1 MNALERDVNITL
13 QVQLRK
19 SLINNII
26 GGVVVMLDKDEI
38 IVEEELDNIENENED
53 LCPIDKEELLVS
65 KYTNGQFRIVR
76 SNMDFPLNNLE
87 QVLSDSSYMKIN
99 PSYQR
104 RNRWDVKK
112 KSLLIESLLMNVPIP
127 PIFLYE
133 KDYNSYEVMDGL
145 QRLKTIHDFLSNKF
159 KLTSLEYWE
168 ELNGRYF
175 KGLPDILKRGLY
187 RRTISAIV
195 LLAETSKKIDETDIR
210 TILFNRLNT
219 GGVQLNP
226 QEIRNALFPGSFN
239 DLIIKLSREKI
250 FTDVWKIPPQEED
263 EENCP
268 SDKLKKNNLFKTM
281 KDCEIVLR
289 YFAIKDVY
297 LENKRGKLNRLL
309 DECMK
314 KHQNDSEEIIESLY
328 NEYVKNLES
337 LKEIFGDKLF
347 YLPSVDK
354 LSIPMYDSF
363 MVAYNL
369 VDGNTADKEDIILG
383 LENALNDIGQYETL
397 IGKRATSQSIRD
409 RVDLAVK
416 ILAGENK

>member
-1 MNALERDVNITL
+1 
-13 QVQLRK
+13 
-19 SLINNII
+19 
-26 GGVVVMLDKDEI
+26 MLDKEEI
-38 IVEEELDNIENENED
+38 IIDEEFESIDSEDED
-53 LCPIDKEELLVS
+53 LSLADKEELLVN

-76 SNMDFPLNNLE
+76 TNMDFPLNNLE

-112 KSLLIESLLMNVPIP
+112 KSLLIESLLMNVPVP

-145 QRLKTIHDFLSNKF
+145 QRLKTIHDFLSNRF
-159 KLTSLEYWE
+159 KLSSLEYWG

-175 KGLPDILKRGLY
+175 KDLPDILKRGLY

-239 DLIIKLSREKI
+239 DLIIKISREKI
-250 FTDVWKIPPQEED
+250 FTDIWKIPQWEKDEED
-263 EENCP
+263 NP
-268 SDKLKKNNLFKTM
+268 SDKLKRNNLYKTM

-297 LENKRGKLNRLL
+297 LENKSGKLNRLL
-309 DECMK
+309 DGCMK
-314 KHQNDSEEIIESLY
+314 KHQNDSEEMIECLY
-328 NEYVKNLES
+328 NEYIRNLES
-337 LKEIFGDKLF
+337 LKDIFGDKLF
-347 YLPSVDK
+347 YLPTVDK

-369 VDGNTADKEDIILG
+369 VDGNTANREDIILG
-383 LENALNDIGQYETL
+383 LDNALNNIEQYETL

>member
-1 MNALERDVNITL
+1 
-13 QVQLRK
+13 
-19 SLINNII
+19 
-26 GGVVVMLDKDEI
+26 MLDKEEI
-38 IVEEELDNIENENED
+38 IIDEEFESIDSEDED
-53 LCPIDKEELLVS
+53 LSLADKEELLVN

-76 SNMDFPLNNLE
+76 TNMDFPLNNLE

-112 KSLLIESLLMNVPIP
+112 KSLLIESLLMNVPVP

-145 QRLKTIHDFLSNKF
+145 QRLKTIHDFLSNRF
-159 KLTSLEYWE
+159 KLSSLEYWG

-175 KGLPDILKRGLY
+175 KDLPDILKRGLY

-239 DLIIKLSREKI
+239 DLIIKISREKI
-250 FTDVWKIPPQEED
+250 FTDIWKIPQWEKDEED
-263 EENCP
+263 NP
-268 SDKLKKNNLFKTM
+268 SDKLKRNNLYKTM

-297 LENKRGKLNRLL
+297 LENKSGKLNRLL
-309 DECMK
+309 DGCMK
-314 KHQNDSEEIIESLY
+314 KHQNDSEEMIECLY
-328 NEYVKNLES
+328 NEYIRNLES
-337 LKEIFGDKLF
+337 LKDIFGDKLF
-347 YLPSVDK
+347 YLPTVDK

-369 VDGNTADKEDIILG
+369 VDGNTANQEDIILG
-383 LENALNDIGQYETL
+383 LDNALNNIEQYETL

>member
-1 MNALERDVNITL
+1 M
-13 QVQLRK
+13 
-19 SLINNII
+19 
-26 GGVVVMLDKDEI
+26 MDKEEI
-38 IVEEELDNIENENED
+38 IVDEEFESIDNED
-53 LCPIDKEELLVS
+53 EDLSLADKEELLVN

-76 SNMDFPLNNLE
+76 TNMDFPLNNLE

-112 KSLLIESLLMNVPIP
+112 KSLLIESLLMNVPVP

-145 QRLKTIHDFLSNKF
+145 QRLKTIHDFLSNRF
-159 KLTSLEYWE
+159 KLSSLEYWG

-175 KGLPDILKRGLY
+175 KDLPDILKRGLY

-226 QEIRNALFPGSFN
+226 QEIRNALFPGNFN
-239 DLIIKLSREKI
+239 DLIIKISREKI
-250 FTDVWKIPPQEED
+250 FTDIWKIPQWEKDEED
-263 EENCP
+263 NP
-268 SDKLKKNNLFKTM
+268 SDKLKRNNLYKTM

-297 LENKRGKLNRLL
+297 LENKSGKLNRLL
-309 DECMK
+309 DGCMK
-314 KHQNDSEEIIESLY
+314 KHQNDSEEMIECLY
-328 NEYVKNLES
+328 NEYIRNLES
-337 LKEIFGDKLF
+337 LKDIFGDKLF
-347 YLPSVDK
+347 YLPTVDK

-369 VDGNTADKEDIILG
+369 VDGNTANREDIILG
-383 LENALNDIGQYETL
+383 LDNALNNIEQYETL

>member
-1 MNALERDVNITL
+1 
-13 QVQLRK
+13 
-19 SLINNII
+19 
-26 GGVVVMLDKDEI
+26 MLDKEEI
-38 IVEEELDNIENENED
+38 IIDEEFESIDSEDED
-53 LCPIDKEELLVS
+53 LSLADKEELLVN

-76 SNMDFPLNNLE
+76 TNMDFPLNNLE

-112 KSLLIESLLMNVPIP
+112 KSLLIESLLMNVPVP

-145 QRLKTIHDFLSNKF
+145 QRLKTIHDFLSNRF
-159 KLTSLEYWE
+159 KLFSLEYWG

-175 KGLPDILKRGLY
+175 KDLPDILKRGLY

-239 DLIIKLSREKI
+239 DLIIKISREKI
-250 FTDVWKIPPQEED
+250 FTDIWKIPQWEKDEED
-263 EENCP
+263 NP
-268 SDKLKKNNLFKTM
+268 SDKLKRNNLYKTM

-297 LENKRGKLNRLL
+297 LENKSGKLNRLL
-309 DECMK
+309 DGCMK
-314 KHQNDSEEIIESLY
+314 KHQNDSEEMIECLY
-328 NEYVKNLES
+328 NEYIRNLES
-337 LKEIFGDKLF
+337 LKDIFGDKLF
-347 YLPSVDK
+347 YLPTVDK

-369 VDGNTADKEDIILG
+369 VDGNTAKREDIILG
-383 LENALNDIGQYETL
+383 LDNALNNIEQYETL

>member
-1 MNALERDVNITL
+1 
-13 QVQLRK
+13 
-19 SLINNII
+19 
-26 GGVVVMLDKDEI
+26 MLDKEEI
-38 IVEEELDNIENENED
+38 IVDEGFESIDSEDED
-53 LCPIDKEELLVS
+53 LSLADKEELLVN

-76 SNMDFPLNNLE
+76 TNMDFPLNNLE

-112 KSLLIESLLMNVPIP
+112 KSLLIESLLMNVPVP

-145 QRLKTIHDFLSNKF
+145 QRLKTIHDFLSNRF
-159 KLTSLEYWE
+159 KLSSLEYWG

-175 KGLPDILKRGLY
+175 KDLPDILKRGLY

-239 DLIIKLSREKI
+239 DLIIKISREKI
-250 FTDVWKIPPQEED
+250 FTDIWKIPQWEKDEED
-263 EENCP
+263 NP
-268 SDKLKKNNLFKTM
+268 SDKLKRNNLYKTM

-297 LENKRGKLNRLL
+297 LENKSGKLNRLL
-309 DECMK
+309 DGCMK
-314 KHQNDSEEIIESLY
+314 KHQNDSEEMIECLY
-328 NEYVKNLES
+328 NEYIRNLKS

-347 YLPSVDK
+347 YLPTVDK

-369 VDGNTADKEDIILG
+369 VDGNTAKQEDIILG
-383 LENALNDIGQYETL
+383 LDNALNNIDQYETL

>member
-1 MNALERDVNITL
+1 M
-13 QVQLRK
+13 
-19 SLINNII
+19 
-26 GGVVVMLDKDEI
+26 DKEEI
-38 IVEEELDNIENENED
+38 IVDEEFESIDNED
-53 LCPIDKEELLVS
+53 EDLSLADKEELLVN

-76 SNMDFPLNNLE
+76 TNMDFPLNNLE

-112 KSLLIESLLMNVPIP
+112 KSLLIESLLMNVPVP

-145 QRLKTIHDFLSNKF
+145 QRLKTIHDFLSNRF
-159 KLTSLEYWE
+159 KLSSLEYWG

-175 KGLPDILKRGLY
+175 KDLPDILKRGLY

-226 QEIRNALFPGSFN
+226 QEIRNALFPGNFN
-239 DLIIKLSREKI
+239 DLIIKISREKI
-250 FTDVWKIPPQEED
+250 FTDIWKIPQWEKDEED
-263 EENCP
+263 NP
-268 SDKLKKNNLFKTM
+268 SDKLKRNNLYKTM

-297 LENKRGKLNRLL
+297 LENKSGKLNRLL
-309 DECMK
+309 DGCMK
-314 KHQNDSEEIIESLY
+314 KHQNDSEEMIECLY
-328 NEYVKNLES
+328 NEYIRNLES
-337 LKEIFGDKLF
+337 LKDIFGDKLF
-347 YLPSVDK
+347 YLPTVDK

-369 VDGNTADKEDIILG
+369 VDGNTANREDIILG
-383 LENALNDIGQYETL
+383 LDNALNNIEQYETL

>member
-1 MNALERDVNITL
+1 
-13 QVQLRK
+13 
-19 SLINNII
+19 
-26 GGVVVMLDKDEI
+26 MLDKEEI
-38 IVEEELDNIENENED
+38 IIDEEFESIDSEDED
-53 LCPIDKEELLVS
+53 LSLADKEELLVN

-76 SNMDFPLNNLE
+76 TNMDFPLNNLE

-112 KSLLIESLLMNVPIP
+112 KSLLIESLLMNVPVP

-145 QRLKTIHDFLSNKF
+145 QRLKTIHDFLSNRF
-159 KLTSLEYWE
+159 KLSSLEYWG

-175 KGLPDILKRGLY
+175 KDLPDILKRGLY

-239 DLIIKLSREKI
+239 DLIIKISREKI
-250 FTDVWKIPPQEED
+250 FTDIWKIPQWEKDEED
-263 EENCP
+263 NP
-268 SDKLKKNNLFKTM
+268 SDKLKRNNLYKTM

-297 LENKRGKLNRLL
+297 LENKSGKLNRLL
-309 DECMK
+309 DGCMK
-314 KHQNDSEEIIESLY
+314 KHQNDSEEMIECLY
-328 NEYVKNLES
+328 NEYIRNLES
-337 LKEIFGDKLF
+337 LKDIFGDKLF
-347 YLPSVDK
+347 YLPTVDK

-369 VDGNTADKEDIILG
+369 VDGNTANREDIIWG
-383 LENALNDIGQYETL
+383 LDNALNNIEQYETL

>member
-1 MNALERDVNITL
+1 
-13 QVQLRK
+13 
-19 SLINNII
+19 
-26 GGVVVMLDKDEI
+26 MLDKEEI
-38 IVEEELDNIENENED
+38 IVDEEFESIDNED
-53 LCPIDKEELLVS
+53 EDLSLADKEELLVN

-76 SNMDFPLNNLE
+76 TNMDFPLNNLE

-112 KSLLIESLLMNVPIP
+112 KSLLIESLLMNVPVP

-145 QRLKTIHDFLSNKF
+145 QRLKTIHDFLSNRF
-159 KLTSLEYWE
+159 KLSSLEYWG

-175 KGLPDILKRGLY
+175 KDLPDILKRGLY

-226 QEIRNALFPGSFN
+226 QEIRNALFPGNFN
-239 DLIIKLSREKI
+239 DLIIKISREKI
-250 FTDVWKIPPQEED
+250 FTDIWKIPQWEKDEED
-263 EENCP
+263 NP
-268 SDKLKKNNLFKTM
+268 SDKLKRNNLYKTM

-297 LENKRGKLNRLL
+297 LENKSGKLNRLL
-309 DECMK
+309 DGCMK
-314 KHQNDSEEIIESLY
+314 KHQNDSEEMIECLY
-328 NEYVKNLES
+328 NEYIRNLES
-337 LKEIFGDKLF
+337 LKDIFGDKLF
-347 YLPSVDK
+347 YLPTVDK

-369 VDGNTADKEDIILG
+369 VDGNTANREDIILG
-383 LENALNDIGQYETL
+383 LDNALNNIEQYETL